1 MENAARWIFS
11 VVMAGLLLYA
21 CALFRSTMVRLNA
34 AREELTE
41 LRMTEQAL
49 REENDT
55 LSRIVRAAGIDC
67 D

>member
-11 VVMAGLLLYA
+11 IVMAALLLYA
-21 CALFRSTMVRLNA
+21 CALFRSTMVRLNT
-34 AREELTE
+34 AREELAE

-49 REENDT
+49 REENET
-55 LSRIVRAAGIDC
+55 LSRIIRAAGIDC